1 MPSCLKCGT
10 ALAVNEEGV
19 APVLCDRCAGV
30 ATGRARRAMALG
42 GLGTYPV
49 TTALL
54 AINIVAF
61 LLQQVPGLNV
71 TDLGV
76 NYGPLTI
83 SGEYWRL
90 FTAGFLHGGFI
101 HIGLN
106 MWCLWSLGRLSER
119 LFGKWQ
125 TFAIYMVTGVG
136 GALLSIANNPRHAEL
151 GASGAVFG
159 IVGAVIAGVKFGD
172 LNISS
177 GEKKAIISS
186 AVSFA
191 VLNFVLGFSGNFGV
205 GMFSNVDNMCHLGGF
220 VTGLMVGLPL
230 GAFYRNKSLQL
241 ATLIVT
247 SAVLAAAG
255 RELVQKDGPE
265 AYKTAAV
272 IAWHQ
277 TNYPKTVSML
287 EKYTVARPEDDV
299 GLVMLGEAYA
309 NNNEPNKAIAALEEA
324 LRVNPNS
331 EDAKQDLAE
340 IRSRLSPT
348 EKR

>member
-1 MPSCLKCGT
+1 
-10 ALAVNEEGV
+10 
-19 APVLCDRCAGV
+19 
-30 ATGRARRAMALG
+30 MALG
-42 GLGTYPV
+42 GLGGYPV
-49 TTALL
+49 TAALL

-61 LLQQVPGLNV
+61 LLQQVPGLHV

-76 NYGPLTI
+76 NFGPLTI

-90 FTAGFLHGGFI
+90 FTAGFLHGGII
-101 HIGLN
+101 HIALN

-136 GALLSIANNPRHAEL
+136 GALLSIANNPQHGEL

-159 IVGAVIAGVKFGD
+159 IVGAVIAGVKFGE

-191 VLNFVLGFSGNFGV
+191 VLNFMLGFSGFGSSVV
-205 GMFSNVDNMCHLGGF
+205 GRVDNMCHLGGF
-220 VTGLMVGLPL
+220 ITGLMVGLPL
-230 GAFYRNKSLQL
+230 GAFHRKQLLQL

-247 SAVLAAAG
+247 SAVLTAG
-255 RELVQKDGPE
+255 ARELVQREGPG

-272 IAWHQ
+272 IAWH
-277 TNYPKTVSML
+277 NKDYAKTVSLL
-287 EKYTVARPEDDV
+287 EKYTVAMPEDDV
-299 GLVMLGEAYA
+299 GLLMLGEAYA
-309 NNNEPNKAIAALEEA
+309 HDNQPDKAIAAFEQA

-331 EDAKQDLAE
+331 EDAKQDLEELRGHPAPE
-340 IRSRLSPT
+340 R
-348 EKR
+348 K

>member
-30 ATGRARRAMALG
+30 ATGRARRSMALG
-42 GLGTYPV
+42 GLGGYPV
-49 TTALL
+49 TAALL

-61 LLQQVPGLNV
+61 LLQQVPGLHV

-76 NYGPLTI
+76 NFGPLTI

-90 FTAGFLHGGFI
+90 FTAGFLHGGII
-101 HIGLN
+101 HIALN

-136 GALLSIANNPRHAEL
+136 GALLSIANNPQHGEL

-159 IVGAVIAGVKFGD
+159 IVGAVIAGVKFGE

-191 VLNFVLGFSGNFGV
+191 VLNFMLGFSGFGSSVV
-205 GMFSNVDNMCHLGGF
+205 GRVDNMCHLGGF
-220 VTGLMVGLPL
+220 ITGLMVGLPL
-230 GAFYRNKSLQL
+230 GAFHRKQFLQL

-247 SAVLAAAG
+247 SAVLTAG
-255 RELVQKDGPE
+255 ARELVQREGPG

-272 IAWHQ
+272 IAWH
-277 TNYPKTVSML
+277 NKDYAKTVSLL
-287 EKYTVARPEDDV
+287 EKYTVAMPEDDV
-299 GLVMLGEAYA
+299 GLLMLGEAYA
-309 NNNEPNKAIAALEEA
+309 HDNQPDKAIAAFEQA

-331 EDAKQDLAE
+331 EDAKQDLEELRGHPAPE
-340 IRSRLSPT
+340 R
-348 EKR
+348 K

>member
-1 MPSCLKCGT
+1 MPNCLKCGT
-10 ALAVNEEGV
+10 ALAVNEEGL

-42 GLGTYPV
+42 GLGSYPV
-49 TTALL
+49 TAALL

-61 LLQQVPGLNV
+61 ILEQVPGLNV
-71 TDLGV
+71 KDWGV

-90 FTAGFLHGGFI
+90 FTAGFLHADII
-101 HIGLN
+101 HIALN

-136 GALLSIANNPRHAEL
+136 GAILSIANNPQHGEL

-172 LNISS
+172 LDISA
-177 GEKKAIISS
+177 GEKKAIVSS

-191 VLNFVLGFSGNFGV
+191 VLNFVLGLSGNFGV
-205 GMFSNVDNMCHLGGF
+205 GMFANVDNMCHLGGF

-230 GAFYRNKSLQL
+230 GAFIRNKSLQVG
-241 ATLIVT
+241 TLVVT
-247 SAVLAAAG
+247 SAVLVLG
-255 RELVQKDGPE
+255 MRELVQKNGAE

-277 TNYPKTVSML
+277 KNYAKTVQML
-287 EKYTVARPEDDV
+287 EKYTATQPDDEI

-309 NNNEPNKAIAALEEA
+309 NNNEPNKAIGAMEQA
-324 LRVNPNS
+324 LRVNPDS
-331 EDAKQDLAE
+331 EDAKHDLE
-340 IRSRLSPT
+340 ELRKFVSP
-348 EKR
+348 EKK

>member
-30 ATGRARRAMALG
+30 ATGRARRTMALG
-42 GLGTYPV
+42 GLGSYPV
-49 TTALL
+49 TAALM
-54 AINIVAF
+54 ATNVVAF
-61 LLQQVPGLNV
+61 ILEQVPVLNV
-71 TDLGV
+71 KDWGV

-90 FTAGFLHGGFI
+90 FTAGFLHADII
-101 HIGLN
+101 HIALN
-106 MWCLWSLGRLSER
+106 MWCLWSLGRLAER

-136 GALLSIANNPRHAEL
+136 GAILSIANNPQHGEL

-172 LNISS
+172 LDISA
-177 GEKKAIISS
+177 GEKKAIVSS

-191 VLNFVLGFSGNFGV
+191 VLNFVLGLSGNFGV
-205 GMFSNVDNMCHLGGF
+205 GMFANVDNMCHLGGF

-230 GAFYRNKSLQL
+230 GAFIRNKSLQVG
-241 ATLIVT
+241 TLVVT
-247 SAVLAAAG
+247 SAVLVLG
-255 RELVQKDGPE
+255 MRELVQKNGAE

-277 TNYPKTVSML
+277 KNYAKTVQML
-287 EKYTVARPEDDV
+287 EKYTATQPDDEI

-309 NNNEPNKAIAALEEA
+309 NNNQTNKAIGALEQA

-331 EDAKQDLAE
+331 EDAKHDLEELQSTQLPA
-340 IRSRLSPT
+340 
-348 EKR
+348 KNK

>member
-30 ATGRARRAMALG
+30 ATGRARRSMALG
-42 GLGTYPV
+42 GLGGYPV
-49 TTALL
+49 TAALL

-61 LLQQVPGLNV
+61 LLQQVPGLHV

-76 NYGPLTI
+76 NFGPLTI

-90 FTAGFLHGGFI
+90 FTAGFLHGGII
-101 HIGLN
+101 HIALN

-136 GALLSIANNPRHAEL
+136 GALLSIANNPQHGEL

-159 IVGAVIAGVKFGD
+159 IVGAVIAGVKFGE

-191 VLNFVLGFSGNFGV
+191 VLNFMLGFSGFGSSVV
-205 GMFSNVDNMCHLGGF
+205 GRVDNMCHLGGF
-220 VTGLMVGLPL
+220 ITGLMVGLPL
-230 GAFYRNKSLQL
+230 GAFHRKQLLQL

-247 SAVLAAAG
+247 SAVLTAG
-255 RELVQKDGPE
+255 ARELVQREGPG

-272 IAWHQ
+272 IAWH
-277 TNYPKTVSML
+277 NKDYAKTVSLL
-287 EKYTVARPEDDV
+287 EKYTVAMPEDDV
-299 GLVMLGEAYA
+299 GLLMLGEAYA
-309 NNNEPNKAIAALEEA
+309 HDNQPDKAIAAFEQA

-331 EDAKQDLAE
+331 EDAKQDLEELRGHPAPE
-340 IRSRLSPT
+340 R
-348 EKR
+348 K

>member
-10 ALAVNEEGV
+10 ALTINEEGV

-42 GLGTYPV
+42 GLGSYPV
-49 TTALL
+49 TAALM

-61 LLQQVPGLNV
+61 LLEQVPGLNV
-71 TDLGV
+71 KDWGV

-90 FTAGFLHGGFI
+90 VTAGFLHADII
-101 HIGLN
+101 HIALN

-136 GALLSIANNPRHAEL
+136 GAILSIANNPQHGEL

-172 LNISS
+172 LDIPG
-177 GEKKAIISS
+177 GEKKAIVSS
-186 AVSFA
+186 ALSFA
-191 VLNFVLGFSGNFGV
+191 VLNFVLGLSGNFGV
-205 GMFSNVDNMCHLGGF
+205 GMFANVDNMCHLGGF

-230 GAFYRNKSLQL
+230 GAFIRNKPFQV
-241 ATLIVT
+241 ATLVVT
-247 SAVLAAAG
+247 SAVLAVG
-255 RELVQKDGPE
+255 MRELVQKNGAE

-272 IAWHQ
+272 IAWHDK
-277 TNYPKTVSML
+277 NYARTVQML
-287 EKYTVARPEDDV
+287 EKYSVARPDDDI
-299 GLVMLGEAYA
+299 GLVMLGEAYS
-309 NNNEPNKAIAALEEA
+309 NNNEPNKAIGALEQA
-324 LRVNPNS
+324 LRVNPDS
-331 EDAKQDLAE
+331 EDAKHDLE
-340 IRSRLSPT
+340 ELRKFVPP
-348 EKR
+348 EKK

>member
-10 ALAVNEEGV
+10 ELAVNDEGV
-19 APVLCDRCAGV
+19 APVLCDRCAGA

-42 GLGTYPV
+42 GLGSYPV
-49 TTALL
+49 TAALM

-61 LLQQVPGLNV
+61 LLEQVPGLNV
-71 TDLGV
+71 KDWGV

-90 FTAGFLHGGFI
+90 VTAGFLHADII
-101 HIGLN
+101 HIALN

-136 GALLSIANNPRHAEL
+136 GAILSIANNPQHGEL

-172 LNISS
+172 LDIPS
-177 GEKKAIISS
+177 GEKKAVVSS
-186 AVSFA
+186 ALSFA
-191 VLNFVLGFSGNFGV
+191 VLNFVLGLSGNFGV
-205 GMFSNVDNMCHLGGF
+205 GMFANVDNMCHLGGF
-220 VTGLMVGLPL
+220 ITGLMVGLPL
-230 GAFYRNKSLQL
+230 GAFIRNKPFQV

-247 SAVLAAAG
+247 SAVLAVG
-255 RELVQKDGPE
+255 MRELVQKNGAE

-272 IAWHQ
+272 IAWHDK
-277 TNYPKTVSML
+277 NYAKTVQML
-287 EKYTVARPEDDV
+287 EKYSVARPDDDI
-299 GLVMLGEAYA
+299 GLVMLGEAYS
-309 NNNEPNKAIAALEEA
+309 NNNEPNKAIGALEQA
-324 LRVNPNS
+324 LRV
-331 EDAKQDLAE
+331 
-340 IRSRLSPT
+340 
-348 EKR
+348 

>member
-30 ATGRARRAMALG
+30 ATGRARRSMALG
-42 GLGTYPV
+42 GLGSYPV
-49 TTALL
+49 TAALL

-61 LLQQVPGLNV
+61 LLQQVPGLHV

-76 NYGPLTI
+76 NFGPLTI

-90 FTAGFLHGGFI
+90 FTAGFLHGGII
-101 HIGLN
+101 HIALN

-119 LFGKWQ
+119 LFGRWQ

-136 GALLSIANNPRHAEL
+136 GALLSIANSPQHAEL

-159 IVGAVIAGVKFGD
+159 IVGAVIAGVKFGE

-191 VLNFVLGFSGNFGV
+191 VLNFMLGFSGFGSSVV
-205 GMFSNVDNMCHLGGF
+205 GRVDNMCHLGGF
-220 VTGLMVGLPL
+220 ITGLMVGLPL
-230 GAFYRNKSLQL
+230 GAFHRKQLLQL

-247 SAVLAAAG
+247 AAVLTAG
-255 RELVQKDGPE
+255 ARELVQREGAG

-272 IAWHQ
+272 IAWQ
-277 TNYPKTVSML
+277 NKDYAKTVSLL
-287 EKYTVARPEDDV
+287 EKYTVAMPEDDV
-299 GLVMLGEAYA
+299 GLLMLGEAYA
-309 NNNEPNKAIAALEEA
+309 NNNEPDKAIAAFEQA

-331 EDAKQDLAE
+331 EDAKQDLEELRGHPA
-340 IRSRLSPT
+340 P
-348 EKR
+348 EKK

>member
-1 MPSCLKCGT
+1 MPSCFKCGT

-30 ATGRARRAMALG
+30 ATGRARRSMALG
-42 GLGTYPV
+42 GLGSYPV
-49 TTALL
+49 TAALL

-61 LLQQVPGLNV
+61 LLQQVPGLHV

-76 NYGPLTI
+76 NFGPLTI

-90 FTAGFLHGGFI
+90 FTAGFLHGGII
-101 HIGLN
+101 HIALN
-106 MWCLWSLGRLSER
+106 MWCLFSLGRLSER

-136 GALLSIANNPRHAEL
+136 GALLSIANSPQHAEL

-159 IVGAVIAGVKFGD
+159 IVGAVIAGVKFGE

-191 VLNFVLGFSGNFGV
+191 VLNFMLGFSGFGSSVV
-205 GMFSNVDNMCHLGGF
+205 GRVDNMCHLGGF
-220 VTGLMVGLPL
+220 ITGLMVGLPL
-230 GAFYRNKSLQL
+230 GAFHRKQLLQL

-247 SAVLAAAG
+247 SAVLTAGG
-255 RELVQKDGPE
+255 RELVQREGAG

-272 IAWHQ
+272 IAWQ
-277 TNYPKTVSML
+277 NKDYAKTVSLL
-287 EKYTVARPEDDV
+287 EKYTVAMPEDDV
-299 GLVMLGEAYA
+299 GLLMLGEAYA
-309 NNNEPNKAIAALEEA
+309 NNNEPDKAIAAFEQA

-331 EDAKQDLAE
+331 EDAKQDLEELRGHPA
-340 IRSRLSPT
+340 P
-348 EKR
+348 EKK

>member
-30 ATGRARRAMALG
+30 ATGRARRSMALG
-42 GLGTYPV
+42 GLGGYPV
-49 TTALL
+49 TAALL

-61 LLQQVPGLNV
+61 LLQQVPGLHV

-76 NYGPLTI
+76 NFGPLTI

-90 FTAGFLHGGFI
+90 FTAGFLHGGII
-101 HIGLN
+101 HIALN

-136 GALLSIANNPRHAEL
+136 GALLSIANNPQHGEL

-159 IVGAVIAGVKFGD
+159 IVGAVIAGVKFGE

-191 VLNFVLGFSGNFGV
+191 VLNFMLGFSGFGSSVV
-205 GMFSNVDNMCHLGGF
+205 GRVDNMCHLGGF
-220 VTGLMVGLPL
+220 ITGLMVGLPL
-230 GAFYRNKSLQL
+230 GAFHRKQLLQL

-247 SAVLAAAG
+247 SAVLTAG
-255 RELVQKDGPE
+255 ARELVQREGPG

-272 IAWHQ
+272 IAWH
-277 TNYPKTVSML
+277 NKDYAKTVSLL
-287 EKYTVARPEDDV
+287 EKYTVAMPEDDV
-299 GLVMLGEAYA
+299 GLLMLGEAYA
-309 NNNEPNKAIAALEEA
+309 HDNQPDKAIAAFEQA

-331 EDAKQDLAE
+331 EDAKQDLEELRGNPAPE
-340 IRSRLSPT
+340 R
-348 EKR
+348 K

>member
-10 ALAVNEEGV
+10 ELAVNDEGV

-42 GLGTYPV
+42 GLGSYPV
-49 TTALL
+49 TAALM
-54 AINIVAF
+54 AINVVAF
-61 LLQQVPGLNV
+61 LLEQVPGLNV
-71 TDLGV
+71 KDWGV

-90 FTAGFLHGGFI
+90 VTAGFLHADII
-101 HIGLN
+101 HIALN

-136 GALLSIANNPRHAEL
+136 GAILSIANNPQHGEL

-172 LNISS
+172 LDIPG
-177 GEKKAIISS
+177 GEKKAIVSS
-186 AVSFA
+186 ALSFA
-191 VLNFVLGFSGNFGV
+191 VLNFVLGLSGNFGV
-205 GMFSNVDNMCHLGGF
+205 GMFANVDNMCHLGGF

-230 GAFYRNKSLQL
+230 GAFIRNKPFQV

-247 SAVLAAAG
+247 SAVLAVG
-255 RELVQKDGPE
+255 MRELVQKNGAE

-272 IAWHQ
+272 IAWHDK
-277 TNYPKTVSML
+277 NYARTVQML
-287 EKYTVARPEDDV
+287 EKYSVARPDDDI
-299 GLVMLGEAYA
+299 GLVMLGEAYS
-309 NNNEPNKAIAALEEA
+309 NNNEPNKAIGALEQA
-324 LRVNPNS
+324 LRVNPDS
-331 EDAKQDLAE
+331 EDAKHDLE
-340 IRSRLSPT
+340 ELRKFVSP
-348 EKR
+348 EKK

>member
-30 ATGRARRAMALG
+30 ATGRARRSMALG
-42 GLGTYPV
+42 GLGGYPV
-49 TTALL
+49 TAALL

-61 LLQQVPGLNV
+61 LLQQVPGLHV

-76 NYGPLTI
+76 NFGPLTI

-90 FTAGFLHGGFI
+90 FTAGFLHGGII
-101 HIGLN
+101 HIALN

-136 GALLSIANNPRHAEL
+136 GALLSIANNPQHGEL

-159 IVGAVIAGVKFGD
+159 IVGAVIAGVKFGE

-191 VLNFVLGFSGNFGV
+191 VLNFMLGFSGFGSSVV
-205 GMFSNVDNMCHLGGF
+205 GRVDNMCHLGGF
-220 VTGLMVGLPL
+220 ITGLMVGLPL
-230 GAFYRNKSLQL
+230 GAFHRKQLLQL

-247 SAVLAAAG
+247 SAVLTAG
-255 RELVQKDGPE
+255 ARELVQREGPG

-272 IAWHQ
+272 IAWH
-277 TNYPKTVSML
+277 NKDYAKTVSLL
-287 EKYTVARPEDDV
+287 EKYTVVMPEDDV
-299 GLVMLGEAYA
+299 GLLMLGEAYA
-309 NNNEPNKAIAALEEA
+309 HDNQPDKAIAAFEQA

-331 EDAKQDLAE
+331 EDAKQDLEELRGHPA
-340 IRSRLSPT
+340 P
-348 EKR
+348 EKK

>member
-30 ATGRARRAMALG
+30 ATGRARRSMALG
-42 GLGTYPV
+42 GLGGYPV
-49 TTALL
+49 TAALL

-61 LLQQVPGLNV
+61 LLQQVPGLHV

-76 NYGPLTI
+76 NFGPLTI

-90 FTAGFLHGGFI
+90 FTAGFLHGGII
-101 HIGLN
+101 HIALN

-136 GALLSIANNPRHAEL
+136 GALLSIANNPQHGEL

-159 IVGAVIAGVKFGD
+159 IVGAVIAGVKFGE

-191 VLNFVLGFSGNFGV
+191 VLNFMLGFSGFGSSVV
-205 GMFSNVDNMCHLGGF
+205 GRVDNMCHLGGF
-220 VTGLMVGLPL
+220 ITGLMVGLPL
-230 GAFYRNKSLQL
+230 GAFHRKQFLQL

-247 SAVLAAAG
+247 SAVLTAG
-255 RELVQKDGPE
+255 ARELVQREGPG
-265 AYKTAAV
+265 AYKTADV
-272 IAWHQ
+272 IAWH
-277 TNYPKTVSML
+277 NKDYAKTVSLL
-287 EKYTVARPEDDV
+287 EKYTVAMPEDDV
-299 GLVMLGEAYA
+299 GLLMLGEAYA
-309 NNNEPNKAIAALEEA
+309 HDNQPDKAIAAFEQA

-331 EDAKQDLAE
+331 EDAKQDLEELRGHPAPE
-340 IRSRLSPT
+340 R
-348 EKR
+348 K

>member
-1 MPSCLKCGT
+1 
-10 ALAVNEEGV
+10 
-19 APVLCDRCAGV
+19 
-30 ATGRARRAMALG
+30 
-42 GLGTYPV
+42 
-49 TTALL
+49 
-54 AINIVAF
+54 
-61 LLQQVPGLNV
+61 
-71 TDLGV
+71 
-76 NYGPLTI
+76 
-83 SGEYWRL
+83 
-90 FTAGFLHGGFI
+90 
-101 HIGLN
+101 
-106 MWCLWSLGRLSER
+106 
-119 LFGKWQ
+119 
-125 TFAIYMVTGVG
+125 
-136 GALLSIANNPRHAEL
+136 
-151 GASGAVFG
+151 
-159 IVGAVIAGVKFGD
+159 VIAGVKFGD

-241 ATLIVT
+241 ATLMVT
-247 SAVLAAAG
+247 SAVLAAGG

-272 IAWHQ
+272 IAWHD
-277 TNYPKTVSML
+277 TNYSKTVSML

-309 NNNEPNKAIAALEEA
+309 NNNELDKAIGAFEQA

-340 IRSRLSPT
+340 IRSRLNPT
-348 EKR
+348 EKK

>member
-30 ATGRARRAMALG
+30 ATGRARRSMALG
-42 GLGTYPV
+42 GLGGYPV
-49 TTALL
+49 TAALL
-54 AINIVAF
+54 GINIVAF
-61 LLQQVPGLNV
+61 LLQQVPGLHV

-76 NYGPLTI
+76 NFGPLTI

-90 FTAGFLHGGFI
+90 FTAGFLHGGII
-101 HIGLN
+101 HIALN

-136 GALLSIANNPRHAEL
+136 GALLSIANNPQHGEL

-159 IVGAVIAGVKFGD
+159 IVGAVIAGVKFGE

-191 VLNFVLGFSGNFGV
+191 VLNFMLGFSGFGSSVV
-205 GMFSNVDNMCHLGGF
+205 GRVDNMCHLGGF
-220 VTGLMVGLPL
+220 ITGLMVGLPL
-230 GAFYRNKSLQL
+230 GAFHRKQLLQL

-247 SAVLAAAG
+247 SAVLTAG
-255 RELVQKDGPE
+255 ARELVQREGPG

-272 IAWHQ
+272 IAWH
-277 TNYPKTVSML
+277 NKDYAKTVSLL
-287 EKYTVARPEDDV
+287 EKYTVAMPEDDV
-299 GLVMLGEAYA
+299 GLLMLGEAYA
-309 NNNEPNKAIAALEEA
+309 HDNQPDKAIAAFEQA

-331 EDAKQDLAE
+331 EDAKQDLEELRGHPAPE
-340 IRSRLSPT
+340 R
-348 EKR
+348 K

>member
-30 ATGRARRAMALG
+30 ATGRARRSMALG
-42 GLGTYPV
+42 GLGGYPV
-49 TTALL
+49 TAALL

-61 LLQQVPGLNV
+61 LLQQVPGLHV

-76 NYGPLTI
+76 NFGPLTI

-90 FTAGFLHGGFI
+90 FTAGFLHGGII
-101 HIGLN
+101 HIALN

-136 GALLSIANNPRHAEL
+136 GALLSIANNPQHGEL

-159 IVGAVIAGVKFGD
+159 IVGAVIAGVKFGE

-191 VLNFVLGFSGNFGV
+191 VLNFMLGFSGFGSSVV
-205 GMFSNVDNMCHLGGF
+205 GRVDNMCHLGGF
-220 VTGLMVGLPL
+220 ITGLMVGLPL
-230 GAFYRNKSLQL
+230 GAFHRKQFLQL

-247 SAVLAAAG
+247 SAVLTAG
-255 RELVQKDGPE
+255 ARELVQREGPG

-272 IAWHQ
+272 IAWH
-277 TNYPKTVSML
+277 NKDYAKTISLL
-287 EKYTVARPEDDV
+287 EKYTVAMPEDDV
-299 GLVMLGEAYA
+299 GLLMLGEAYA
-309 NNNEPNKAIAALEEA
+309 HDNQPDKAIAAFEQA

-331 EDAKQDLAE
+331 EDAKQDLEELRGHPAPE
-340 IRSRLSPT
+340 R
-348 EKR
+348 K

>member
-1 MPSCLKCGT
+1 
-10 ALAVNEEGV
+10 
-19 APVLCDRCAGV
+19 
-30 ATGRARRAMALG
+30 MALG
-42 GLGTYPV
+42 GLGSYPV
-49 TTALL
+49 TAALL

-71 TDLGV
+71 TNLGV

-90 FTAGFLHGGFI
+90 FTAGFLHGGII

-106 MWCLWSLGRLSER
+106 MWCLFSLGRLSER

-136 GALLSIANNPRHAEL
+136 GALLSIANNPQHGEL

-205 GMFSNVDNMCHLGGF
+205 GMFANIDNMCHLGGF

-230 GAFYRNKSLQL
+230 GAFHRNKLLQL
-241 ATLIVT
+241 ATLIIT
-247 SAVLAAAG
+247 SVVLAAGG
-255 RELVQKDGPE
+255 RELIQREGPE

-272 IAWHQ
+272 FAWHDK
-277 TNYPKTVSML
+277 NYAKTVSML
-287 EKYTVARPEDDV
+287 EKYTVAKPEDDV

-309 NNNEPNKAIAALEEA
+309 NNNEPDKAIGALEQA

-331 EDAKQDLAE
+331 QDAKQYLE
-340 IRSRLSPT
+340 ELRSRLAP
-348 EKR
+348 EKK

>member
-1 MPSCLKCGT
+1 
-10 ALAVNEEGV
+10 
-19 APVLCDRCAGV
+19 
-30 ATGRARRAMALG
+30 MALG
-42 GLGTYPV
+42 GLGSYPV
-49 TTALL
+49 TAALL

-61 LLQQVPGLNV
+61 LFQQVPGLNV

-90 FTAGFLHGGFI
+90 FTAGFLHGGII
-101 HIGLN
+101 HIGVN
-106 MWCLWSLGRLSER
+106 MWCLFSLGRLSER

-136 GALLSIANNPRHAEL
+136 GALLSIANNPQHGEL

-177 GEKKAIISS
+177 GEKKAIVSS

-191 VLNFVLGFSGNFGV
+191 VLNFLLGLSGNFGV
-205 GMFSNVDNMCHLGGF
+205 GMFANVDNMCHLGGF
-220 VTGLMVGLPL
+220 VTGLMIGLPL
-230 GAFYRNKSLQL
+230 GAFHRNKSLQL
-241 ATLIVT
+241 ATLVVT
-247 SAVLAAAG
+247 SAVLAAGG
-255 RELVQKDGPE
+255 RELVQRDGPE

-277 TNYPKTVSML
+277 TNYAKTVSML
-287 EKYTVARPEDDV
+287 EKYTIARPEDDV
-299 GLVMLGEAYA
+299 GLVMLGEAYLSA
-309 NNNEPNKAIAALEEA
+309 NEPDKAIGAFEQA
-324 LRVNPNS
+324 LRVNPS
-331 EDAKQDLAE
+331 SQDAKQDLE
-340 IRSRLSPT
+340 ELRNRLAP
-348 EKR
+348 EKK

>member
-30 ATGRARRAMALG
+30 ATGRARRSMAIG
-42 GLGTYPV
+42 GLGSYPV
-49 TTALL
+49 TAALL

-61 LLQQVPGLNV
+61 LLQQVPGLHV

-90 FTAGFLHGGFI
+90 FTAGFLHGGII
-101 HIGLN
+101 HIAVN
-106 MWCLWSLGRLSER
+106 MWCLFSLGRLSER

-136 GALLSIANNPRHAEL
+136 GALLSIANSPQHAEL

-191 VLNFVLGFSGNFGV
+191 VLNFMLGFSGFGSSV
-205 GMFSNVDNMCHLGGF
+205 IGRVDNMCHLGGF
-220 VTGLMVGLPL
+220 ITGLMVGLPL
-230 GAFYRNKSLQL
+230 GAFHRKQLLQL

-247 SAVLAAAG
+247 SAVLAAGG
-255 RELVQKDGPE
+255 RELVQREGPG
-265 AYKTAAV
+265 AYKTAAM
-272 IAWHQ
+272 IAWH
-277 TNYPKTVSML
+277 NKDYAKTVSLL
-287 EKYTVARPEDDV
+287 EKYTVAMPEDDV
-299 GLVMLGEAYA
+299 GLLMLGEAYA
-309 NNNEPNKAIAALEEA
+309 NDNQPDKAIAAIEQA

-331 EDAKQDLAE
+331 EDAKQDLEELRGHPA
-340 IRSRLSPT
+340 S
-348 EKR
+348 EKK